1 MFNNVQL
8 PTIKTHNV
16 CTILYNVWLTT
27 AQKKE
32 RLKENIRAEV
42 VGHCAVVVVVVVG
55 KYNSNYD
62 EIL

>member
-27 AQKKE
+27 AKKKSE
-32 RLKENIRAEV
+32 RKYQSRV
-42 VGHCAVVVVVVVG
+42 VGHCVVVVVVDI
-55 KYNSNYD
+55 YIWNYD